1 MSRTTAYLADRA
13 RILRIEIDENKRVVS
28 SRNAK
33 PLPTGDWIPARIR
46 PVSGRENRAEGM
58 TKLEYSHEIVLNHHD
73 NSGNEVFVHEGDKL
87 EIRACRNQ
95 VLEDEENTRVF
106 KIAGAIRET
115 RKRTRVVSY
124 VIPAILEGEY

>member
-13 RILRIEIDENKRVVS
+13 RILRMEIDENKRVVS
-28 SRNAK
+28 SRNVK

-46 PVSGRENRAEGM
+46 PVSGREVRADGM

-73 NSGNEVFVHEGDKL
+73 ASGNEVFVHEGDKL
-87 EIRACRNQ
+87 ELRACRNQ
-95 VLEDEENTRVF
+95 VLEDDSVVF

-115 RKRTRVVSY
+115 RRRTRVVSY
-124 VIPAILEGEY
+124 VIPAILESEY